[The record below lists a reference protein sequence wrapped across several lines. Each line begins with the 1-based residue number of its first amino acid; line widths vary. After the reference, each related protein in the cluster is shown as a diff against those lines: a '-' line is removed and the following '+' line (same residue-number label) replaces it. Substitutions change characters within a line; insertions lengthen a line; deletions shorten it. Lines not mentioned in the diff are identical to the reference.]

1 MSRHPLLLRIIYF
14 IVGITLLPATFSL
27 TIVVFRR
34 AFACQDFVPNV
45 LPFFIGF
52 VSYLIFFL
60 AFRKPMLAYVFGHEL
75 THALW
80 VLIFRG
86 RVKSIRVTKN
96 GGAVKA
102 TKTNPLI
109 ILAPYFFPLY
119 TLIVICIWML
129 ASYLYPIQRFFY
141 IAIFFIGFT
150 WSFHLLLNLYI
161 LRESQHDIRAV
172 GHVFSAVMIYAL
184 NIFILGILITFI
196 SGSLTFTSFFDE
208 LKADLVIPYQYVA
221 DWISCAYEYLRNL
234 L

>member
-1 MSRHPLLLRIIYF
+1 MSRHPFLLRIIYF
-14 IVGITLLPATFSL
+14 IVGMTLLPATFSL
-27 TIVVFRR
+27 TIIVFRR
-34 AFACQDFVPNV
+34 VFSCQDFVTNV

-52 VSYLIFFL
+52 ISYLIFFL

-86 RVKSIRVTKN
+86 RVRSIKVTKN

-119 TLIVICIWML
+119 TLFVICIWML

-172 GHVFSAVMIYAL
+172 GHIFSAVTIYAL
-184 NIFILGILITFI
+184 NVFILGILITFI

-208 LKADLVIPYQYVA
+208 LKIDLVIPYQYVA
-221 DWISCAYEYLRNL
+221 DWILRAYEYLRNL